1 MRKNINFEENVVGK
15 VKAEW
20 TSLFFL
26 EGIDYLGDKRFFL
39 SLIILAV
46 IDSFYGAI
54 RNFFALFKTGNI
66 NGFLAAFL
74 NFFIFFIY

>member
-15 VKAEW
+15 VKAER
-20 TSLFFL
+20 TSL
-26 EGIDYLGDKRFFL
+26 FFL